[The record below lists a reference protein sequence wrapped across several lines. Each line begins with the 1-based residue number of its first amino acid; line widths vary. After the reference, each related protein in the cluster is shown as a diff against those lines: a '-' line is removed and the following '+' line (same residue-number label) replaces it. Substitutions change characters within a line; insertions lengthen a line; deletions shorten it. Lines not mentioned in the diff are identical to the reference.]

1 MKYISAP
8 KKAIITKYSKRM
20 VRIRGIFLFAIPS
33 ITGERAAA
41 TITEAKMMAIT
52 SLITNKNQ
60 RPSRTA
66 KILKIE
72 LIEISKGIY

>member
-8 KKAIITKYSKRM
+8 KKAIITKYSNRM
-20 VRIRGIFLFAIPS
+20 VRMRGIFLFAIRS

-41 TITEAKMMAIT
+41 TITEAKMIAIT

-66 KILKIE
+66 KILNIE
-72 LIEISKGIY
+72 LIEMSRGMD